1 MNSTFFIKLFF
12 IIILIILLITKS
24 KFKYIL
30 REDLYKK
37 SIIVEIKGVNSG
49 IYEISKGTTIAELIK
64 DLKDQNF
71 NKELLNLSY
80 ELSNNDVIHLES
92 NKISSI
98 NNISLE
104 ELEAIPVINKK
115 IAQLIIDYRIE
126 KGMIKDLDEL
136 LKIKGIG
143 VKTLEKLKKYISL

>member
-115 IAQLIIDYRIE
+115 IAQLIIDYRKE

>member
-115 IAQLIIDYRIE
+115 IAQLIINYRIE

>member
-12 IIILIILLITKS
+12 IVILIILLITKS